1 MDTALGSHTSHIIDP
16 RPKTLKHPLVLA
28 ERTTLEDIRKKKLLL
43 LDNTKLD
50 IGNYRTILTLLQ
62 SSLEVNGFQQI
73 ELIRK
78 TIRGKSSVHIDQMA
92 KDFTV
97 SGCKSAILTL
107 GDMGV
112 SPGMVLL
119 TIALEKAG
127 VPTVCVTAG
136 PGAQLAKA
144 VAYYRARR
152 LCLVGLDV
160 FPGSS
165 DTEVEAEITNQVD
178 TIIGMLCTLQGDI
191 ESQTHLT
198 NHYDTPPPSD
208 NGFLEIRGYTP
219 LRLSQDHSNP
229 DDYLDT
235 LYEQVEKSSIG
246 DGLPVI
252 PPTEKRVGKM
262 EGFSPLKSN
271 HVFGTGI
278 GPSGSPIT
286 AGQLAVNGVMAGCK
300 PEFMPVLT
308 TAMTALCNP
317 AFNLFQAITTSHGG
331 GNLLLIS
338 GPLAEEL
345 GINSSQG
352 CLGPG
357 TRANATIG
365 RAINLTLRNS
375 CRVITGFS
383 DLACLS
389 SPVEYSYCFA
399 ENIEKSPWNTINA
412 ERYDGNTTTVSV
424 LMAEAPHNV
433 MDFASTTGIG
443 LLETIADCCTTLG
456 SNNGYLPGNLLVVL
470 TPDHAQLI
478 VRDGYDKENIRGYL
492 HDKVSNPTQKLI
504 GRGLVGIGPKGGAH
518 EPFSKA
524 TRCPEDIEIIVAGGK
539 GGHSC
544 VIRPWSLHSN
554 LVVQPILLP
563 DGSIPKSINNFEK
576 RTL

>member
-1 MDTALGSHTSHIIDP
+1 MDAALGSHTSHIIDP
-16 RPKTLKHPLVLA
+16 RPKTLKNPLVLA
-28 ERTTLEDIRKKKLLL
+28 ERTTLENIRKKKLLL

-73 ELIRK
+73 ELVRQ
-78 TIRGKSSVHIDQMA
+78 TIRGKSSVQIEQMA
-92 KDFTV
+92 KDFAV
-97 SGCKSAILTL
+97 SGIKSAILTL

-136 PGAQLAKA
+136 PGTQLAKA
-144 VAYYRARR
+144 VAYYRAGR

-160 FPGSS
+160 FPGCS
-165 DTEVEAEITNQVD
+165 DTEVESEITNQVD
-178 TIIGMLCTLQGDI
+178 TIIGMLCTLQEDI
-191 ESQTHLT
+191 ECKTHLT
-198 NHYDTPPPSD
+198 NHSDIPPPSD
-208 NGFLEIRGYTP
+208 NGFLEIKGYTAP
-219 LRLSQDHSNP
+219 TLSQGHSNT
-229 DDYLDT
+229 DDFLDAF
-235 LYEQVEKSSIG
+235 YEQVEKSSIG
-246 DGLPVI
+246 DGLPVM
-252 PPTEKRVGKM
+252 PPTEKRVAKM
-262 EGFSPLKSN
+262 ERFSPLKSG
-271 HVFGTGI
+271 HVFGTDI

-286 AGQLAVNGVMAGCK
+286 VGQLAVNGVMAGCK
-300 PEFMPVLT
+300 PEYMPVLT

-317 AFNLFQAITTSHGG
+317 AYNLFQAITTSHGG
-331 GNLLLIS
+331 SNLLLIS
-338 GPLAEEL
+338 GPIAEEL

-389 SPVEYSYCFA
+389 SPAEYSYCFA
-399 ENIEKSPWNTINA
+399 ENIEMSPWDTINA
-412 ERYDGNTTTVSV
+412 ERYAVNTTTVSV
-424 LMAEAPHNV
+424 LMAESPHNV
-433 MDFASTTGIG
+433 MDFASTTGNG
-443 LLETIADCCTTLG
+443 LLETVADCGTTLG

-470 TPDHAQLI
+470 TPDHAQLL
-478 VRDGYDKENIRGYL
+478 VRDGYDKESIRRYL
-492 HDKVSNPTQKLI
+492 HDKVSNPSQKLT
-504 GRGLVGIGPKGGAH
+504 GRGLVGIGPKKGAY
-518 EPFSKA
+518 ESFFKA
-524 TRCPEDIEIIVAGGK
+524 TRCPEDIEIVVAGGK

-563 DGSIPKSINNFEK
+563 DGSIPKSIKDFEQ
-576 RTL
+576 RIL

>member
-1 MDTALGSHTSHIIDP
+1 MDTALGSDTSHIIDP
-16 RPKTLKHPLVLA
+16 RPKTLKKPLLLA
-28 ERTTLEDIRKKKLLL
+28 ERTTLENIRKKKLFL

-50 IGNYRTILTLLQ
+50 IGNYSTILTTLQ
-62 SSLEVNGFQQI
+62 SSLEGNGFQQI

-78 TIRGKSSVHIDQMA
+78 TIRGKNSVQIEQMA
-92 KDFTV
+92 KDVTF
-97 SGCKSAILTL
+97 SGYKSAILTL

-144 VAYYRARR
+144 VAYYRAGR

-165 DTEVEAEITNQVD
+165 DIEVEAEITQQVD
-178 TIIGMLCTLQGDI
+178 TIISMLCTLQGNI

-198 NHYDTPPPSD
+198 NHYDTAPPSD
-208 NGFLEIRGYTP
+208 NGFLEIRGCASGLLQCHT
-219 LRLSQDHSNP
+219 NT
-229 DDYLDT
+229 DDYLDA

-252 PPTEKRVGKM
+252 PPTEKRVRKM
-262 EGFSPLKSN
+262 EGFSPLKPH
-271 HVFGTGI
+271 HVFCTDI

-286 AGQLAVNGVMAGCK
+286 VEQLAINSVMAGCK

-308 TAMTALCNP
+308 TAMTALCDP

-389 SPVEYSYCFA
+389 SPAEYSYCFA
-399 ENIEKSPWNTINA
+399 ENIENSPWDTINA

-433 MDFASTTGIG
+433 MDFASTTGNG

-470 TPDHAQLI
+470 TPDHAQLL
-478 VRDGYDKENIRGYL
+478 VRDGYDKESIRGYL
-492 HDKVSNPTQKLI
+492 HHKVGNPTQKLT
-504 GRGLVGIGPKGGAH
+504 GRGLVGIGPKRGAN
-518 EPFSKA
+518 EPFFKA
-524 TRCPEDIEIIVAGGK
+524 TRCPEDIEIVVAGGK